1 MLALGLSKNRC
12 TFCIGAVRNIRAS
25 SIFFARLF
33 VSLWLRQEDTFT
45 RCEKYS
51 SKLDISRSFIRI
63 FALSNSSMRMKMTIR
78 YIVTLAIAL
87 VGLLSQQATAQ
98 ELEAKVVVN
107 HSKIQGT
114 NNAVFTTLQE
124 AITEF
129 LNSRKWSNAQYAT
142 REKIACS
149 FNLIVNEYSDDG
161 RFACNLMVQA
171 SRPVYNASYNT
182 TVFNF
187 NDNAVDFNYI
197 EHDKLEFSD
206 EIIDNNLTAVLAYYA
221 YLIIG
226 LDMDTFA
233 PKGGTDVLNKAEN
246 VVNNAQMIG
255 EDGWKAFGD
264 SKNRHALVNDYM
276 NGAMDPY
283 RQLLYDYHRKGL
295 DEMAQNAER
304 GRSNITTSLALLEK
318 CKQDKPMSVLP
329 QLFTEIKKDEL
340 INVYSKGTSKEKEEV
355 NRILCLVNP
364 SLTTDWDKIM
374 DN

>member
-1 MLALGLSKNRC
+1 MKRIARIIAILVMS
-12 TFCIGAVRNIRAS
+12 TIGALPLHTA
-25 SIFFARLF
+25 
-33 VSLWLRQEDTFT
+33 
-45 RCEKYS
+45 
-51 SKLDISRSFIRI
+51 
-63 FALSNSSMRMKMTIR
+63 
-78 YIVTLAIAL
+78 
-87 VGLLSQQATAQ
+87 AQ
-98 ELEAKVVVN
+98 ELEAKIVVN

-114 NNAVFTTLQE
+114 NNSVFTTLQD
-124 AITEF
+124 AMTEF
-129 LNSRKWSNAQYAT
+129 LNTRKWSNAQYTT
-142 REKIACS
+142 REKITCS

-161 RFACNLMVQA
+161 RFGCSLMVQA
-171 SRPVYNASYNT
+171 NRPVYNASYNT

-206 EIIDNNLTAVLAYYA
+206 DIVDNNLTAVLAYYA

-246 VVNNAQMIG
+246 VVNNAQMLG

-264 SKNRHALVNDYM
+264 SKNRHALINDYM
-276 NGAMDPY
+276 NGAMEPY
-283 RQLLYDYHRKGL
+283 RQLFYDYHRKGL

-304 GRSNITTSLALLEK
+304 GRSNITTSLTLLEK
-318 CKQDKPMSVLP
+318 AKQDKPMSVLP

-364 SLTTDWDKIM
+364 SLTSDWDKIKE
-374 DN
+374 

>member
-1 MLALGLSKNRC
+1 MRRTVVYIAAIIALSALGL
-12 TFCIGAVRNIRAS
+12 RA
-25 SIFFARLF
+25 
-33 VSLWLRQEDTFT
+33 Q
-45 RCEKYS
+45 
-51 SKLDISRSFIRI
+51 
-63 FALSNSSMRMKMTIR
+63 
-78 YIVTLAIAL
+78 
-87 VGLLSQQATAQ
+87 AQ

-114 NNAVFTTLQE
+114 NTSVFTTLQE
-124 AITEF
+124 AMTEF
-129 LNSRKWSNAQYAT
+129 INTRKWTNAQYT
-142 REKIACS
+142 QRERIACS
-149 FNLIVNEYSDDG
+149 FNLIVNEYNDEG
-161 RFACNLMVQA
+161 RFGCSLMVQA
-171 SRPVYNASYNT
+171 NRPVYNASYNT

-233 PKGGTDVLNKAEN
+233 PKGGTEILQKAEN

-276 NGAMDPY
+276 NGALEPY
-283 RQLLYDYHRKGL
+283 RQLIYDYHRKGL

-304 GRSNITTSLALLEK
+304 GRSNITIALALLEK
-318 CKQDKPMSVLP
+318 AKQDKPMSVLP
-329 QLFTEIKKDEL
+329 QLFTEIKRDEL
-340 INVYSKGTSKEKEEV
+340 LNIYSKGTTKEKEEV
-355 NRILCLVNP
+355 IRILSLVNP
-364 SLTTDWDKIM
+364 SLTGDWENIKE
-374 DN
+374 N

>member
-1 MLALGLSKNRC
+1 MKKTVRHIATLVIVILSV
-12 TFCIGAVRNIRAS
+12 F
-25 SIFFARLF
+25 
-33 VSLWLRQEDTFT
+33 SLR
-45 RCEKYS
+45 
-51 SKLDISRSFIRI
+51 
-63 FALSNSSMRMKMTIR
+63 
-78 YIVTLAIAL
+78 V
-87 VGLLSQQATAQ
+87 TAQ

-114 NNAVFTTLQE
+114 NTSVFTTLQE
-124 AITEF
+124 AMTEF
-129 LNSRKWSNAQYAT
+129 INTRKWSNAQYTT

-161 RFACNLMVQA
+161 RFGCSLMVQA
-171 SRPVYNASYNT
+171 NRPVYNASYNT

-206 EIIDNNLTAVLAYYA
+206 NIVDNNLTAVLAYYA

-246 VVNNAQMIG
+246 VVNNAQMLG

-264 SKNRHALVNDYM
+264 SKNRHALINDYM
-276 NGAMDPY
+276 NGAMEPY
-283 RQLLYDYHRKGL
+283 RQLFYDYHRKGL

-304 GRSNITTSLALLEK
+304 GRSNITTSLTLLEK
-318 CKQDKPMSVLP
+318 AKQDKPMSVLP

-364 SLTTDWDKIM
+364 SLTSDWDKIKE
-374 DN
+374 

>member
-1 MLALGLSKNRC
+1 MQMNR
-12 TFCIGAVRNIRAS
+12 IA
-25 SIFFARLF
+25 
-33 VSLWLRQEDTFT
+33 
-45 RCEKYS
+45 
-51 SKLDISRSFIRI
+51 
-63 FALSNSSMRMKMTIR
+63 R
-78 YIVTLAIAL
+78 YIVAL
-87 VGLLSQQATAQ
+87 VMGMGALGIQAQ

-114 NNAVFTTLQE
+114 NTSVFTTLQE
-124 AITEF
+124 AMTEF
-129 LNSRKWSNAQYAT
+129 LNTRKWSNSQYTA
-142 REKIACS
+142 RERIACS

-161 RFACNLMVQA
+161 RFGCSLMVQA
-171 SRPVYNASYNT
+171 NRPVYNASYNT
-182 TVFNF
+182 TVLNF

-206 EIIDNNLTAVLAYYA
+206 DIIDNNLTAVLAYYA

-233 PKGGTDVLNKAEN
+233 PKGGTDILHKAEN

-264 SKNRHALVNDYM
+264 SKNRHAIINDYM
-276 NGAMDPY
+276 NGGMEPY

-295 DEMAQNAER
+295 DEMVQNAER

-340 INVYSKGTSKEKEEV
+340 LGIYSKGTAKEKEEV
-355 NRILCLVNP
+355 ARILSLVNP
-364 SLTTDWDKIM
+364 SYASDWEELKK
-374 DN
+374 N

>member
-1 MLALGLSKNRC
+1 
-12 TFCIGAVRNIRAS
+12 
-25 SIFFARLF
+25 
-33 VSLWLRQEDTFT
+33 
-45 RCEKYS
+45 
-51 SKLDISRSFIRI
+51 
-63 FALSNSSMRMKMTIR
+63 MKMTIR
-78 YIVTLAIAL
+78 NVAMMVIAL
-87 VGLLSQQATAQ
+87 VGLLPQRTTAQ

-114 NNAVFTTLQE
+114 NTSVFTTLQE
-124 AITEF
+124 AMTEF
-129 LNSRKWSNAQYAT
+129 LNTRKWSNAQYTT

-161 RFACNLMVQA
+161 RFGCSLMVQA
-171 SRPVYNASYNT
+171 NRPVYNASYNT

-206 EIIDNNLTAVLAYYA
+206 DIVDNNLTAVLAYYA

-246 VVNNAQMIG
+246 VVNNAQMLG

-264 SKNRHALVNDYM
+264 SKNRHALINDYM
-276 NGAMDPY
+276 NGAMEPY
-283 RQLLYDYHRKGL
+283 RQLCYDYHRKGL

-318 CKQDKPMSVLP
+318 ARQDKPMSALP

-340 INVYSKGTSKEKEEV
+340 LGIYSKGTAKEKEEV
-355 NRILCLVNP
+355 VRILSLVNP
-364 SLTTDWDKIM
+364 SYSSDWEEMKK
-374 DN
+374 

>member
-1 MLALGLSKNRC
+1 MMKRVALYF
-12 TFCIGAVRNIRAS
+12 TA
-25 SIFFARLF
+25 LF
-33 VSLWLRQEDTFT
+33 VTCMVLSPIQE
-45 RCEKYS
+45 
-51 SKLDISRSFIRI
+51 
-63 FALSNSSMRMKMTIR
+63 
-78 YIVTLAIAL
+78 V
-87 VGLLSQQATAQ
+87 TAQ

-107 HSKIQGT
+107 YSKIQGT
-114 NNAVFTTLQE
+114 NTSVFTTLQD
-124 AITEF
+124 AMTEF
-129 LNSRKWSNAQYAT
+129 LNTRKWSNAQYTT

-161 RFACNLMVQA
+161 RFGCNLMVQA
-171 SRPVYNASYNT
+171 NRPVYNASYNT

-206 EIIDNNLTAVLAYYA
+206 DIVDNNLTAVLAYYA

-233 PKGGTDVLNKAEN
+233 PKGGTDILNKAEN
-246 VVNNAQMIG
+246 VVNNAQMLG

-264 SKNRHALVNDYM
+264 SKNRHALINDYM
-276 NGAMDPY
+276 NGAMEPY

-304 GRSNITTSLALLEK
+304 GRSNITTSLPLLEK
-318 CKQDKPMSVLP
+318 AKQDKPMSILP

-364 SLTTDWDKIM
+364 SLTSDWDKIKE
-374 DN
+374 

>member
-1 MLALGLSKNRC
+1 MMKRVALYFTALFITCMVLSP
-12 TFCIGAVRNIRAS
+12 I
-25 SIFFARLF
+25 
-33 VSLWLRQEDTFT
+33 QE
-45 RCEKYS
+45 
-51 SKLDISRSFIRI
+51 
-63 FALSNSSMRMKMTIR
+63 
-78 YIVTLAIAL
+78 V
-87 VGLLSQQATAQ
+87 TAQ

-107 HSKIQGT
+107 YSKIQGT
-114 NNAVFTTLQE
+114 NTSVFTTLQD
-124 AITEF
+124 AMTEF
-129 LNSRKWSNAQYAT
+129 LNTRKWSNAQYTT

-161 RFACNLMVQA
+161 RFGCNLMVQA
-171 SRPVYNASYNT
+171 NRPVYNASYNT

-187 NDNAVDFNYI
+187 NDNSVDFNYI

-206 EIIDNNLTAVLAYYA
+206 DIVDNNLTAVLAYYA

-233 PKGGTDVLNKAEN
+233 PKGGTDILNKAEN
-246 VVNNAQMIG
+246 VVNNAQMLG

-264 SKNRHALVNDYM
+264 SKNRHALINDYM
-276 NGAMDPY
+276 NGAMEPY

-304 GRSNITTSLALLEK
+304 GRSNITTSLPLLEK
-318 CKQDKPMSVLP
+318 AKQDKPMSILP

-364 SLTTDWDKIM
+364 SLTSDWDKIKE
-374 DN
+374 

>member
-1 MLALGLSKNRC
+1 MKKTAIYIASIITLCVLSL
-12 TFCIGAVRNIRAS
+12 RA
-25 SIFFARLF
+25 
-33 VSLWLRQEDTFT
+33 Q
-45 RCEKYS
+45 
-51 SKLDISRSFIRI
+51 
-63 FALSNSSMRMKMTIR
+63 
-78 YIVTLAIAL
+78 
-87 VGLLSQQATAQ
+87 AQ

-114 NNAVFTTLQE
+114 NTSVFTTLQE
-124 AITEF
+124 AMTEF
-129 LNSRKWSNAQYAT
+129 INTRKWTNAQYT
-142 REKIACS
+142 QRERIACS

-161 RFACNLMVQA
+161 RFGCNLMVQA
-171 SRPVYNASYNT
+171 NRPVYNASYNT

-226 LDMDTFA
+226 LDMETFA
-233 PKGGTDVLNKAEN
+233 LKGGTEILQKAEN
-246 VVNNAQMIG
+246 VVNNAQMMS

-276 NGAMDPY
+276 NGALEPY
-283 RQLLYDYHRKGL
+283 RQLVYDYHRKGL

-304 GRSNITTSLALLEK
+304 GRSNITVALALLEK
-318 CKQDKPMSVLP
+318 AKQDKPMSVLP

-340 INVYSKGTSKEKEEV
+340 LNIYSKGTTKEKEEII
-355 NRILCLVNP
+355 RILSLVNP
-364 SLTTDWDKIM
+364 SLTSDWEKIK
-374 DN
+374 

>member
-1 MLALGLSKNRC
+1 MKK
-12 TFCIGAVRNIRAS
+12 AVRHIATLV
-25 SIFFARLF
+25 I
-33 VSLWLRQEDTFT
+33 
-45 RCEKYS
+45 
-51 SKLDISRSFIRI
+51 II
-63 FALSNSSMRMKMTIR
+63 LS
-78 YIVTLAIAL
+78 VF
-87 VGLLSQQATAQ
+87 SQRVTAQ

-114 NNAVFTTLQE
+114 NTSVFTTLQE
-124 AITEF
+124 AMTEF
-129 LNSRKWSNAQYAT
+129 INTRKWSNAQYTT
-142 REKIACS
+142 REKIVCS

-161 RFACNLMVQA
+161 RFGCSLMVQA
-171 SRPVYNASYNT
+171 NRPVYNASYNT

-206 EIIDNNLTAVLAYYA
+206 DIVDNNLTAVLAYYA

-233 PKGGTDVLNKAEN
+233 PRGGTDVLNKAEN
-246 VVNNAQMIG
+246 VVNNAQMLG

-264 SKNRHALVNDYM
+264 SKNRHALINDYM
-276 NGAMDPY
+276 NGAMEPY
-283 RQLLYDYHRKGL
+283 RQLFYDYHRKGL
-295 DEMAQNAER
+295 DEMTQNAER

-318 CKQDKPMSVLP
+318 AKQDKPMSVLP

-364 SLTTDWDKIM
+364 SLTSDWDKIKE
-374 DN
+374 

>member
-1 MLALGLSKNRC
+1 MKKAIQHIATLVIVILSV
-12 TFCIGAVRNIRAS
+12 F
-25 SIFFARLF
+25 
-33 VSLWLRQEDTFT
+33 
-45 RCEKYS
+45 
-51 SKLDISRSFIRI
+51 
-63 FALSNSSMRMKMTIR
+63 
-78 YIVTLAIAL
+78 
-87 VGLLSQQATAQ
+87 SQRVTAQ

-114 NNAVFTTLQE
+114 NTSVFTTLQE
-124 AITEF
+124 AMTEF
-129 LNSRKWSNAQYAT
+129 INTRKWSNAQYTT

-161 RFACNLMVQA
+161 RFGCSLMVQA
-171 SRPVYNASYNT
+171 NRPVYNASYNT

-206 EIIDNNLTAVLAYYA
+206 DIVDNNLTAVLAYYA

-246 VVNNAQMIG
+246 VVNNAQMLG

-264 SKNRHALVNDYM
+264 SKNRHALINDYM
-276 NGAMDPY
+276 NGAMEPY
-283 RQLLYDYHRKGL
+283 RQLFYDYHRKGL

-304 GRSNITTSLALLEK
+304 GRSNITTSLTLLEK
-318 CKQDKPMSVLP
+318 AKQDKPMSVLP

-364 SLTTDWDKIM
+364 SLTSDWDKIKE
-374 DN
+374 

>member
-1 MLALGLSKNRC
+1 MIATVGMLP
-12 TFCIGAVRNIRAS
+12 
-25 SIFFARLF
+25 
-33 VSLWLRQEDTFT
+33 RQ
-45 RCEKYS
+45 
-51 SKLDISRSFIRI
+51 
-63 FALSNSSMRMKMTIR
+63 A
-78 YIVTLAIAL
+78 A
-87 VGLLSQQATAQ
+87 AQ

-114 NNAVFTTLQE
+114 NTSVFTTLQE
-124 AITEF
+124 AMTEF
-129 LNSRKWSNAQYAT
+129 LNTRKWSNAQYTT

-161 RFACNLMVQA
+161 RFGCSLMVQA
-171 SRPVYNASYNT
+171 NRPVYNASYNT

-206 EIIDNNLTAVLAYYA
+206 DIVDNNLTAVLAYYA

-246 VVNNAQMIG
+246 VVNNAQMLG

-264 SKNRHALVNDYM
+264 SKNRHALINDYM
-276 NGAMDPY
+276 NGAMEPY
-283 RQLLYDYHRKGL
+283 RQLFYDYHRKGL

-304 GRSNITTSLALLEK
+304 GRSNITTSLMLLEK
-318 CKQDKPMSVLP
+318 AKEDKPMSVLP

-340 INVYSKGTSKEKEEV
+340 LGIYSKGTAKEKEEV
-355 NRILCLVNP
+355 VRILSLVNP
-364 SLTTDWDKIM
+364 SYISEWEEMKK
-374 DN
+374 

>member
-1 MLALGLSKNRC
+1 MQMNR
-12 TFCIGAVRNIRAS
+12 IA
-25 SIFFARLF
+25 
-33 VSLWLRQEDTFT
+33 
-45 RCEKYS
+45 
-51 SKLDISRSFIRI
+51 
-63 FALSNSSMRMKMTIR
+63 R
-78 YIVTLAIAL
+78 YIVAL
-87 VGLLSQQATAQ
+87 VMGMGALGIQAQ

-114 NNAVFTTLQE
+114 NTSVFTTLQE
-124 AITEF
+124 AMTEF
-129 LNSRKWSNAQYAT
+129 LNTRKWSNSQYTA
-142 REKIACS
+142 RERIACS

-161 RFACNLMVQA
+161 RFGCSLMVQA
-171 SRPVYNASYNT
+171 NRPVYNASYNT
-182 TVFNF
+182 TVLNF

-206 EIIDNNLTAVLAYYA
+206 DIIDNNLTAVLAYYA
-221 YLIIG
+221 YLIVG

-233 PKGGTDVLNKAEN
+233 PKGGTDILHKAEN

-264 SKNRHALVNDYM
+264 SKNRHAIINDYM
-276 NGAMDPY
+276 NGGMEPY

-295 DEMAQNAER
+295 DEMVQNAER

-340 INVYSKGTSKEKEEV
+340 LNIYSKGTSKEKEEV
-355 NRILCLVNP
+355 CRILSLVNP
-364 SLTTDWDKIM
+364 SLTSDWEKIKE
-374 DN
+374 

>member
-1 MLALGLSKNRC
+1 MMKRVELYFTA
-12 TFCIGAVRNIRAS
+12 
-25 SIFFARLF
+25 LF
-33 VSLWLRQEDTFT
+33 VT
-45 RCEKYS
+45 CMV
-51 SKLDISRSFIRI
+51 
-63 FALSNSSMRMKMTIR
+63 LSPAQKVI
-78 YIVTLAIAL
+78 
-87 VGLLSQQATAQ
+87 AQ

-107 HSKIQGT
+107 YSKIQGT
-114 NNAVFTTLQE
+114 NTSVFTTLQD
-124 AITEF
+124 AMTEF
-129 LNSRKWSNAQYAT
+129 LNTRKWSNAQYTT

-161 RFACNLMVQA
+161 RFGCNLMVQA
-171 SRPVYNASYNT
+171 NRPVYNASYNT

-206 EIIDNNLTAVLAYYA
+206 DIVDNNLTAVLAYYA

-233 PKGGTDVLNKAEN
+233 PKGGTDILNKAEN
-246 VVNNAQMIG
+246 VVNNAQMLG

-264 SKNRHALVNDYM
+264 SKNRHALINDYM
-276 NGAMDPY
+276 NGAMEPY

-304 GRSNITTSLALLEK
+304 GRSNITTSLPLLEK
-318 CKQDKPMSVLP
+318 AKQDKPMSILP

-364 SLTTDWDKIM
+364 SLTSDWDKIKE
-374 DN
+374 

>member
-1 MLALGLSKNRC
+1 MKKAIQHIATLVIVILSV
-12 TFCIGAVRNIRAS
+12 F
-25 SIFFARLF
+25 
-33 VSLWLRQEDTFT
+33 
-45 RCEKYS
+45 
-51 SKLDISRSFIRI
+51 
-63 FALSNSSMRMKMTIR
+63 
-78 YIVTLAIAL
+78 
-87 VGLLSQQATAQ
+87 SQRVTAQ

-114 NNAVFTTLQE
+114 NTSVFTTLQE
-124 AITEF
+124 AMTEF
-129 LNSRKWSNAQYAT
+129 LNTRKWSNAQYTT

-161 RFACNLMVQA
+161 RFGCSLMVQA
-171 SRPVYNASYNT
+171 NRPVYNASYNT

-206 EIIDNNLTAVLAYYA
+206 DIVDNNFTAVLAYYA

-246 VVNNAQMIG
+246 VVNNAQMLG

-264 SKNRHALVNDYM
+264 SKNRHALINDYM
-276 NGAMDPY
+276 NGAMEPY
-283 RQLLYDYHRKGL
+283 RQLFYDYHRKGL

-304 GRSNITTSLALLEK
+304 GRSNITTSLTLLEK
-318 CKQDKPMSVLP
+318 AKQDKPMSVLP

-364 SLTTDWDKIM
+364 SLTSDWDKIKE
-374 DN
+374 